1 MIQTCLTIAFIG
13 LAISTKKL
21 LRVVE
26 VYDKGYEV
34 ELHLNLSLPSSKTLL
49 LWARLGSALS
59 NRDRDGNRAMEENLS
74 PKPLSDREREEN
86 VLPIHVVF
94 SPKVLINGVSI
105 DLIGHQLVCHF
116 RPLFFL
122 TFLAE
127 DQRNSFVQSLI
138 LILKEKKEGKERGGG
153 SGWRDCTLACWRA
166 PCPFSSRIHKN
177 VVRILR

>member
-116 RPLFFL
+116 RPLFFSY
-122 TFLAE
+122 FLSRRSKEQLCPVAYI
-127 DQRNSFVQSLI
+127 NSKREERRKGKRWGLW
-138 LILKEKKEGKERGGG
+138 LAWLHTCMLK
-153 SGWRDCTLACWRA
+153 
-166 PCPFSSRIHKN
+166 SSMPLLKQN
-177 VVRILR
+177 T